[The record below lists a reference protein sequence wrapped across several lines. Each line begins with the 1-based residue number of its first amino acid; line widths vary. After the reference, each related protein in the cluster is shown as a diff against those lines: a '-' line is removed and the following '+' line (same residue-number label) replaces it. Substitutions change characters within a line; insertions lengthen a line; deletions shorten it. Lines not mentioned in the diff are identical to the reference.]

1 MEKDET
7 PAESRLITMAARD
20 GLPLAVETRGPVDAP
35 ALLFAHGFGQSRHAW
50 ARAAEGLAMHGWRT
64 VTFDARGHGDSGRLT
79 DGRYVLEQFVDDLL
93 IVARSLAAP
102 PVLVGASMGGLLG
115 LVAAGESKPLLK
127 KCDPALLQRAESGA
141 CPDSAST
148 DQALSELDP
157 RRVVRDPHHQGVSQ
171 HPGGPTPF
179 RALVLVDITPR
190 WESGGVERMLG
201 FMRAHPQGFASLD
214 EAADAVAAYL
224 PQRRRR
230 KDRYEL
236 AQLLH
241 RGADGRLRWHW
252 DPALLDTV
260 AREGERHQQRLL
272 NAARNIDM
280 PVLLVS
286 GGRSDIVSEDTVAE
300 FLEAVPHARH
310 VEIPHAT
317 HTLAGDDNASFT
329 AAIEPFIESLPR
341 RERIARSAG

>member
-1 MEKDET
+1 MEKIDPRGEAHLDT
-7 PAESRLITMAARD
+7 ITARD
-20 GLPLAVETRGPVDAP
+20 GLPLTVETRGPADAP
-35 ALLFAHGFGQSRHAW
+35 AVLFAHGFGQSRHAW
-50 ARAAEGLAMHGWRT
+50 VRAAEGLAAHGWHA
-64 VTFDARGHGDSGRLT
+64 VTFDARGHGDSGRLA
-79 DGRYVLEQFVDDLL
+79 DGSYALEQFVDDLL
-93 IVARSLAAP
+93 TVARSLAAP

-115 LVAAGESKPLLK
+115 LVAAGET
-127 KCDPALLQRAESGA
+127 R
-141 CPDSAST
+141 PD
-148 DQALSELDP
+148 
-157 RRVVRDPHHQGVSQ
+157 
-171 HPGGPTPF
+171 PF

-190 WESGGVERMLG
+190 WESEGVERMLG
-201 FMRAHPQGFASLD
+201 FMRAHPRGFASLD

-241 RGADGRLRWHW
+241 RGDDGRLRWHW

-260 AREGERHQQRLL
+260 AHEGERHQQRLL
-272 NAARNIDM
+272 KAARNIDV

-286 GGRSDIVSEDTVAE
+286 GGRSDIVSDATVTE

-317 HTLAGDDNASFT
+317 HTLAGDDNAAFT
-329 AAIEPFIESLPR
+329 AAIEPFLTTLDPDAVPAPPSRAATLRDLP
-341 RERIARSAG
+341 

>member
-1 MEKDET
+1 MEKND
-7 PAESRLITMAARD
+7 PSREPRLVTVTARD
-20 GLPLAVETRGPVDAP
+20 GVDLAVETRGPVDAP
-35 ALLFAHGFGQSRHAW
+35 AVLFAHGFGQSRHAW
-50 ARAAEGLAMHGWRT
+50 ARAAEELAKRGWHT
-64 VTFDARGHGDSGRLT
+64 VTFDARGHGDSGRLA
-79 DGRYVLEQFVDDLL
+79 DGHYALEQFVDDLRA
-93 IVARSLAAP
+93 VACSLPAP

-115 LVAAGESKPLLK
+115 LVAAGET
-127 KCDPALLQRAESGA
+127 R
-141 CPDSAST
+141 PD
-148 DQALSELDP
+148 
-157 RRVVRDPHHQGVSQ
+157 
-171 HPGGPTPF
+171 PF

-190 WESGGVERMLG
+190 WESEGVARMLG

-241 RGADGRLRWHW
+241 RGEDGRLHWHW

-260 AREGERHQQRLL
+260 AHEGERHQQRLL
-272 NAARNIDM
+272 NAARNIDV

-286 GGRSDIVSEDTVAE
+286 GGRSDIVSKDTVAE
-300 FLEAVPHARH
+300 FLEAVPHATH

-317 HTLAGDDNASFT
+317 HTLAGDDNAAFT
-329 AAIEPFIESLPR
+329 AAIEPFLNTLDPGVVPAPRSRAAIQRGLP
-341 RERIARSAG
+341 

>member
-1 MEKDET
+1 MEKNET
-7 PAESRLITMAARD
+7 RAASRLTTLTALD
-20 GLPLAVETRGPVDAP
+20 GLSLAVETRGPGDAP
-35 ALLFAHGFGQSRHAW
+35 AVLFAHGFGQSRHAW
-50 ARAAEGLAMHGWRT
+50 ARAAEDLALRAWRT
-64 VTFDARGHGDSGRLT
+64 ITFDARGHGDSGRLP
-79 DGRYVLEQFVDDLL
+79 DGRYALEQFVDDLL
-93 IVARSLAAP
+93 VVAHSLASP

-115 LVAAGESKPLLK
+115 LVAAGET
-127 KCDPALLQRAESGA
+127 R
-141 CPDSAST
+141 PD
-148 DQALSELDP
+148 
-157 RRVVRDPHHQGVSQ
+157 
-171 HPGGPTPF
+171 PF

-224 PQRRRR
+224 PQRQRR

-260 AREGERHQQRLL
+260 AHEGERHQQRLL
-272 NAARNIDM
+272 NAARNIDV

-300 FLEAVPHARH
+300 FLEVAPHAQH
-310 VEIPHAT
+310 VEITHAT
-317 HTLAGDDNASFT
+317 HTHAGDDNAAFS
-329 AAIEPFIESLPR
+329 AAIEPFLNTLDIETVAAPQPRAADLRGLP
-341 RERIARSAG
+341 